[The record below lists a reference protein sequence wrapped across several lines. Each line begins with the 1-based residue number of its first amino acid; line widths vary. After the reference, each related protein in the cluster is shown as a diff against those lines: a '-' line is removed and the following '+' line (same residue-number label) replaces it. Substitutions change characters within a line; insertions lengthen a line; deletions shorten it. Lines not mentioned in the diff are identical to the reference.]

1 LPRRIAPWW
10 HTHFHRHGHPLT
22 NALFLAAERLAG
34 RWTDRL
40 VVINDDDEREARKHR
55 IVSPLRLVRMPGIGL
70 DTSSELNRN
79 KRQADAVEAL
89 AIMQTRRAYLV
100 VIGDGALRPEIEAV
114 ARQRNVEGRV
124 RLVGHIEDV
133 RTALVAT
140 SRREG
145 LNRSIMEA
153 LALEVPVIATT
164 ARGNQE
170 LVGDAGIMAEV
181 GDRAALA
188 AGMDWLV
195 DHPDERRAMGLRGR
209 ARMVAEYDLEL
220 VIERHLAM
228 YGEMLLER
236 RRQARQEGGRP
247 TRP

>member
-1 LPRRIAPWW
+1 
-10 HTHFHRHGHPLT
+10 
-22 NALFLAAERLAG
+22 
-34 RWTDRL
+34 
-40 VVINDDDEREARKHR
+40 
-55 IVSPLRLVRMPGIGL
+55 
-70 DTSSELNRN
+70 
-79 KRQADAVEAL
+79 
-89 AIMQTRRAYLV
+89 
-100 VIGDGALRPEIEAV
+100 
-114 ARQRNVEGRV
+114 
-124 RLVGHIEDV
+124 LVGHIEDV
-133 RTALVAT
+133 RPLVGAATALVAT